1 MEKLMEKIKKAWAFL
16 AYILTLEID
25 ISRPYDDP
33 FDPYDPFDSFGS
45 SNYDIIF
52 DRNPFDDYETPCCY
66 LHRNDPCDHFYSD
79 YHNGILYSSDY
90 SFHSDSSYRY
100 DD

>member
-25 ISRPYDDP
+25 ISRPCYRTYYESHNSSD
-33 FDPYDPFDSFGS
+33 FDNDSS
-45 SNYDIIF
+45 DLRNYYYYSNYH
-52 DRNPFDDYETPCCY
+52 DD
-66 LHRNDPCDHFYSD
+66 
-79 YHNGILYSSDY
+79 ILYSSDSSDY